1 MRKLFYISILAIFL
15 AGYGLSYLTAGE
27 KDKMA
32 KPTTIQGTLVDSK
45 CYLSGVAM
53 GNPPMN
59 FGNKHKVPGKDKS
72 MMEVP
77 SCATACANMG
87 IPAAIVEGEV
97 PGGKT
102 YIIVAPASMFAEHM
116 TKTAK
121 ITGILADNGAL
132 IAKKV
137 EIKDGNQWKE
147 IPIPSMM

>member
-1 MRKLFYISILAIFL
+1 MRKFIYISILSIFL
-15 AGYGLSYLTAGE
+15 AGYSLSYLTAGE
-27 KDKMA
+27 KQKGEKA
-32 KPTTIQGTLVDSK
+32 TTVQGTLVDSK
-45 CYLSGVAM
+45 CYLSAAAM
-53 GNPPMN
+53 GKPKMN
-59 FGNKHKVPGKDKS
+59 FGNKHKVPGKDMA
-72 MMEVP
+72 MMDVP

-87 IPAAIVEGEV
+87 IPAAVVEGEV

-121 ITGILADNGAL
+121 ITGILAENGAL

-137 EIKDGNQWKE
+137 EIKEGNNWKE